1 MKREIS
7 IHPSITGIE
16 RFISLRERVKT
27 VVKPDPDS
35 YIVGGQEVLSTSLE
49 DILSAFD
56 LKLPQL
62 IDDPYVL
69 AYTKWLGSS
78 EVDWSKALGT
88 KNFVAAL
95 AKYKREIVEL
105 VESIEETGYA
115 DTLIK
120 GRKILELLQG
130 VHVNEKRVRT
140 LIEEGHPMQSFL
152 PQFGKECAKVK
163 YTHSSKTG
171 RLKVVDGPRVLTVA
185 KQNRDVIVSR
195 YPGGKILSA
204 DFTCLEP
211 RVALLAIGKKP
222 EADVYEEMSRKMD
235 QSRAKAKLAT
245 LSFLYGAGASGSID
259 AKAKEQ
265 VKEHFQV
272 NKLREIILSNNG
284 ANAFGR
290 PLHVEDERNLISH
303 WVQSTA
309 VDICLLGFSELATKL
324 KDYADPLFMIHDD
337 VFFDVPSENLQLVS
351 DVMSKGVNVSPF
363 GHFPVSL
370 KECS

>member
-16 RFISLRERVKT
+16 RFISLREKVKT

-69 AYTKWLGSS
+69 AYTKWFGSS

-171 RLKVVDGPRVLTVA
+171 RLKVIDGPRVLTVA
-185 KQNRDVIVSR
+185 KQHRDVIVSR

-259 AKAKEQ
+259 AKAKE
-265 VKEHFQV
+265 
-272 NKLREIILSNNG
+272 
-284 ANAFGR
+284 
-290 PLHVEDERNLISH
+290 DERNLISH

-324 KDYADPLFMIHDD
+324 KDHADPLFMIHDD